1 AFGVSP
7 VVFTVIVAVNA
18 STTFLMGVDSNN
30 MLSFRYG
37 YWKMTDFFK
46 AGVLPTLAMVVL
58 HATVLAPLVA
68 AVGY

>member
-1 AFGVSP
+1 
-7 VVFTVIVAVNA
+7 
-18 STTFLMGVDSNN
+18 MGVDSNN

-46 AGVLPTLAMVVL
+46 AGVLPTLAMVAL